1 MKNIFKERKI
11 HIACVCLLLVML
23 LAGCSNSDT
32 NNQETDLFDVL
43 NRADSVKIGNH
54 IVVYNSES
62 GNICY
67 GEMVNDKPKIIK
79 NIALPYKNA
88 NVNQIIASDNWIYV
102 VVEVMAS
109 EKTADVRI
117 ICRYDLQMNLKEVNH
132 TMYHLGMMMAM
143 KIMTVYFFI
152 SRHVILRQH
161 IMLRKRIGKING
173 IKFLRKKRRRK
184 SVLLFYIGMKMIYVM
199 MCHIFLIIKQFLY
212 FVGEKFVL
220 PE

>member
-117 ICRYDLQMNLKEVNH
+117 ICRYDLQMNLNFLFSLFHLLLMVLTNDTQDIH
-132 TMYHLGMMMAM
+132 HQYHD
-143 KIMTVYFFI
+143 TFH
-152 SRHVILRQH
+152 SEC
-161 IMLRKRIGKING
+161 
-173 IKFLRKKRRRK
+173 
-184 SVLLFYIGMKMIYVM
+184 SLLFVP
-199 MCHIFLIIKQFLY
+199 CR
-212 FVGEKFVL
+212 
-220 PE
+220 

>member
-1 MKNIFKERKI
+1 MKKIFKGQKI
-11 HIACVCLLLVML
+11 HIACVSLLLVML
-23 LAGCSNSDT
+23 LAGCSNLETD
-32 NNQETDLFDVL
+32 NQETDLFDVL

-102 VVEVMAS
+102 VAEVMAS
-109 EKTADVRI
+109 EKIADIRV
-117 ICRYDLQMNLKEVNH
+117 IC
-132 TMYHLGMMMAM
+132 LGMMMAM

>member
-1 MKNIFKERKI
+1 MKNVFKERKI

-88 NVNQIIASDNWIYV
+88 NVNQNISDIILEIQNANKRC
-102 VVEVMAS
+102 
-109 EKTADVRI
+109 EKMNVIA
-117 ICRYDLQMNLKEVNH
+117 YELQKS
-132 TMYHLGMMMAM
+132 
-143 KIMTVYFFI
+143 ISFF
-152 SRHVILRQH
+152 H
-161 IMLRKRIGKING
+161 
-173 IKFLRKKRRRK
+173 
-184 SVLLFYIGMKMIYVM
+184 
-199 MCHIFLIIKQFLY
+199 
-212 FVGEKFVL
+212 E
-220 PE
+220 